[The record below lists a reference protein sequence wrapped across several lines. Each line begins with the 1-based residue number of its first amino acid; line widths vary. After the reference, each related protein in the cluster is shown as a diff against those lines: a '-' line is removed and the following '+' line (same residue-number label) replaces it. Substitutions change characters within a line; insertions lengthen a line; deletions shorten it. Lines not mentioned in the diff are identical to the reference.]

1 MYERLAVCSLLGI
14 MCHSSNS
21 HTQTVIASR
30 GSAGLKLP
38 MPGWLCLVLLWL
50 KAIDPC
56 CVRMNGQV
64 NSQDGWSD
72 IG

>member
-38 MPGWLCLVLLWL
+38 MPGWFCLVLSCSKVIVLCE
-50 KAIDPC
+50 D
-56 CVRMNGQV
+56 
-64 NSQDGWSD
+64 
-72 IG
+72 